1 MVVHQSQQFSKRVC
15 FEAQLERQIA
25 PKDHGADAH
34 GLQCRQA
41 FAVVCECG
49 SASCAGPLQS
59 TTLNSGDGSFATE
72 WVAHGVT
79 PYVLDAEIL
88 DQT

>member
-25 PKDHGADAH
+25 PKDHGAGAH
-34 GLQCRQA
+34 ELQCRRA
-41 FAVVCECG
+41 FAVVCESG
-49 SASCAGPLQS
+49 SESGAGPLPS
-59 TTLNSGDGSFATE
+59 TTPNSGDGSLE
-72 WVAHGVT
+72 RVANSVT
-79 PYVLDAEIL
+79 PYVLDTEIL